1 MYRNFYYDKVVIE
14 INKKNNAKKAYIR
27 HMANNEYYAMLFYCL
42 NNQVKS
48 FYAY

>member
-1 MYRNFYYDKVVIE
+1 MRKNFYYDKVVIE
-14 INKKNNAKKAYIR
+14 FTKKTKAKKNYIMY
-27 HMANNEYYAMLFYCL
+27 MAQRNYNAMLFYCL